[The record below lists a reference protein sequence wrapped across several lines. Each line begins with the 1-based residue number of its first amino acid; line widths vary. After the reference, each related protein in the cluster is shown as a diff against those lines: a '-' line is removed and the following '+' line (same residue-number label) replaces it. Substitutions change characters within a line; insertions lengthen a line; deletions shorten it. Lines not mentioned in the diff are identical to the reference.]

1 MYPKIDGD
9 ALTDR
14 SGAGSE
20 NDSAQLKDVMPGKRL
35 KDY

>member
-20 NDSAQLKDVMPGKRL
+20 NDSAQLKDVMPVKRL
-35 KDY
+35 KDC